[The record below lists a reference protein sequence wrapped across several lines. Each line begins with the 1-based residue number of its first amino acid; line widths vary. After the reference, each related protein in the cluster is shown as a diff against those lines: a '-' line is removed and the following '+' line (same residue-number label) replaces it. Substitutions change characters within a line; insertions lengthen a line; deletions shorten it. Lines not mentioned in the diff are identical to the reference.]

1 MATRI
6 EKDFNFQTAVH
17 FEDKFCLNVYETT
30 ISLLIE
36 TENPYEQNVAMD
48 RVIHFLQGVIQG
60 SILIDKTQKA
70 AIKKYK
76 AAGLKVCELPDEP
89 YDQVVAMV
97 VLLKL
102 NAIMENRLRVSDIL
116 LSSILGGE
124 VRYSIVAE
132 VAENHLSEN
141 NWWNDSTVSLN
152 NEEVEEDKKDNVLK
166 LFDDSHWVDLGLSWK
181 EKESYAWQ
189 PDL

>member
-6 EKDFNFQTAVH
+6 EKDFSFQTAVH

-30 ISLLIE
+30 LSLLVE

-60 SILIDKTQKA
+60 SILIDRAQKT

-76 AAGLKVCELPDEP
+76 AAGLKICELPDEP

-102 NAIMENRLRVSDIL
+102 NAIMEHRLRVSDIL

-132 VAENHLSEN
+132 VAENYLSGN

-152 NEEVEEDKKDNVLK
+152 NEEIKKDKEDNVLK

>member
-30 ISLLIE
+30 LSLLVE

-152 NEEVEEDKKDNVLK
+152 NEEIKEDKKDNVLK